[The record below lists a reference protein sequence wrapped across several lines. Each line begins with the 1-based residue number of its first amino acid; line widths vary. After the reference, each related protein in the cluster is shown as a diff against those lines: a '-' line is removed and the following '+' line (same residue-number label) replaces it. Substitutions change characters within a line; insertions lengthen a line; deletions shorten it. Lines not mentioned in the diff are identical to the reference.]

1 MRSDA
6 TVGEY
11 GAPLVCLLLQPLGSG
26 SVYDDDDARELT
38 AEDFRVGALF
48 GLNDKRSTSGCSSS
62 FLSFRRLLLA
72 VAFYI

>member
-26 SVYDDDDARELT
+26 SVYDDDEVRELI
-38 AEDFRVGALF
+38 AEAFRVCEIRVC
-48 GLNDKRSTSGCSSS
+48 GLNDKRSTSGCSPR
-62 FLSFRRLLLA
+62 F
-72 VAFYI
+72 